1 MTNKLVSIII
11 NCHNGGQY
19 LKEAINSVYSQ
30 SYSNWEIIFW
40 DNCST
45 DDSKIIAK
53 SYDRKLKYFL
63 AEEHTLLGKARNLA
77 LEKAGGEYVCFL
89 DCDDKYLPDKI
100 EIQLAAMQ
108 ENNAI
113 LSFSGWVKTDDKG
126 NDLKIC
132 RVNRYIG
139 NMFESLLLKYI
150 VNFQTVMVDNKYL
163 KKNAISFD
171 EELKFSPDHNL
182 VLRIAYKE
190 PVMSLNFILAKYRT
204 HSNSLSATR
213 RQDKYSDLEHT
224 LNFFENSGVATSLK
238 NFRSIALQVKLKML
252 INDYMND
259 GDYKRLFFV
268 LMEYI
273 LVRIKFLFNSFLII
287 RNI

>member
-1 MTNKLVSIII
+1 
-11 NCHNGGQY
+11 
-19 LKEAINSVYSQ
+19 
-30 SYSNWEIIFW
+30 
-40 DNCST
+40 
-45 DDSKIIAK
+45 
-53 SYDRKLKYFL
+53 
-63 AEEHTLLGKARNLA
+63 
-77 LEKAGGEYVCFL
+77 
-89 DCDDKYLPDKI
+89 
-100 EIQLAAMQ
+100 MQ